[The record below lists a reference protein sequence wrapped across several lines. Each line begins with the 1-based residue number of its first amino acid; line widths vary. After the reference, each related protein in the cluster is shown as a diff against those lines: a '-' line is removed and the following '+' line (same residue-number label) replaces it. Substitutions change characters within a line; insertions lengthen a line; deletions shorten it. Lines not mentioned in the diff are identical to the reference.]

1 MKTCTKNADHQ
12 PHPVFFSDC
21 GDNGHPAISLGL
33 MDDLLLAGIDFL
45 GIGIR
50 RLVYAS
56 GSTTIE
62 DTNEGGI
69 NLEAVDKSR
78 SS

>member
-1 MKTCTKNADHQ
+1 
-12 PHPVFFSDC
+12 
-21 GDNGHPAISLGL
+21 
-33 MDDLLLAGIDFL
+33 MDDPLLAGIDFL

-56 GSTTIE
+56 GSITIE